1 MSHELVHGARLMAF
15 HKVRFVTIAG
25 EKVSQV
31 RVSQTSED
39 GWVGD
44 FVPVQVEDRKNG
56 AVASRI
62 QKLIGVPTGSE
73 RASLG
78 FAIANDT
85 ANQQVRIVERG
96 TIGVGNR
103 VPSSPPSWIEP
114 GVSG

>member
-1 MSHELVHGARLMAF
+1 M
-15 HKVRFVTIAG
+15 
-25 EKVSQV
+25 SQV

-44 FVPVQVEDRKNG
+44 FVPVQVEDGKNG

-103 VPSSPPSWIEP
+103 VAEFAAFVDRAGRLWRNMAGDSA
-114 GVSG
+114 GK